1 MQDNESMA
9 FRIGNRIFTIQT
21 TDGGYDYTIYHENY
35 RLIDGGIL
43 DAPQMSIYE
52 AAAEVLAG
60 EEWPF
65 QGADLT
71 SEQRVTAAAAMLS
84 NAPVLSYPYYYD
96 FDEALAP

>member
-9 FRIGNRIFTIQT
+9 FRIGNRIFAIQT
-21 TDGGYDYTIYHENY
+21 ADGGYDYTIYHENY

-43 DAPQMSIYE
+43 DAPDKNIYE

-71 SEQRVTAAAAMLS
+71 GEQRVTAAAAMLS
-84 NAPVLSYPYYYD
+84 NAPVMPYPYD